1 MPERASEGSFFAQA
15 YAVWPPT
22 ANAGAATGSETLE
35 SPAMRIITS
44 KEAAAL
50 VQDGWTV
57 STSGFT
63 GSGHPEGIS
72 SAIEER
78 FLATGKPRDLTLLYA
93 AGQGDRATRGTG
105 HFGCEGL
112 VRRIIGGHWGAAPR
126 LGALAVAN
134 KVEAYNWPQGV
145 VAQMFRAIA
154 GKKPGV
160 ISQIGLHTFV
170 DPRYDGGKLNA
181 RTTEDLVELLTLRG
195 QECLFYPA
203 MPLHCA
209 ILRGTSS
216 DPDGNISMEHEVFH
230 NDVLALAQAAHN
242 SGGIVIVQVKRMVEK
257 HSIHPHLVRV
267 PGILVD
273 YVVVAERPEDH
284 WQTYGEEYNPAYTG
298 DRREQPHEAKVLPLD
313 LRKVVQRRAMFEL
326 MKWKRP
332 IVNLGTGM
340 PAGVGQVAREEGL
353 SDFVMT
359 VESGPIG
366 GTPAQPPSFGASAN
380 PDAIVA
386 HSEQFDFYDGGGLD
400 IAFLG
405 LAEMDLQGNVNVSR
419 FGDRVAGVGGFINI
433 TQTAREVVFM
443 GSLTARGIEVKAGNG
458 RLEIVTEGAVKK
470 VRERVEHLSFNG
482 PYTAGRGTRAL
493 YVTERAVFELREGRL
508 TLTEIAPGIDLQRDV
523 LAQLAAPVPVATDLK
538 LMDERIFHDAPML
551 QEP

>member
-1 MPERASEGSFFAQA
+1 MK
-15 YAVWPPT
+15 
-22 ANAGAATGSETLE
+22 
-35 SPAMRIITS
+35 IITS
-44 KEAAAL
+44 KQAAEL

-72 SAIEER
+72 SAIEAR
-78 FLATGKPRDLTLLYA
+78 FRAHGRPRDLTLLYA

-145 VAQMFRAIA
+145 VAQLFRAIA

-160 ISQIGLHTFV
+160 LSQIGLHTFV
-170 DPRYDGGKLNA
+170 DPRYEGGKLNA
-181 RTTEDLVELLTLRG
+181 RTTEDLVELLMLRG
-195 QECLFYPA
+195 RECLFYPA
-203 MPLHCA
+203 FPLHCA
-209 ILRGTSS
+209 ILRGTSA

-242 SGGIVIVQVKRMVEK
+242 SGGIVIVQVKRLVGK
-257 HSIHPHLVRV
+257 HAIHPHLVRV

-298 DRREQPHEAKVLPLD
+298 DRREAPHEVRVLPLD

-340 PAGVGQVAREEGL
+340 PSGVGQVAREEGL
-353 SDFVMT
+353 ADFVMT

-405 LAEMDLQGNVNVSR
+405 LAEMDLQGNVNVSK

-433 TQTAREVVFM
+433 TQTAKEVVFM
-443 GSLTARGIEVKAGNG
+443 GSLTARGLEVEVGGG
-458 RLEIVTEGAVKK
+458 RLKIRKEGTVKK
-470 VRERVEHLSFNG
+470 VVPRVEHLSFNG
-482 PYTAGRGTRAL
+482 PYTAGGGTRVL
-493 YVTERAVFELREGRL
+493 YVTERAVFELREARL
-508 TLTEIAPGIDLQRDV
+508 TLTEIAPGIDLERDV
-523 LAQLAAPVPVATDLK
+523 LDQLAAPVPVAADLK
-538 LMDERIFHDAPML
+538 TMDARIFRDTPML

>member
-1 MPERASEGSFFAQA
+1 MKLISHA
-15 YAVWPPT
+15 
-22 ANAGAATGSETLE
+22 
-35 SPAMRIITS
+35 
-44 KEAAAL
+44 EAAAL

-63 GSGHPEGIS
+63 GSGHPEGLS
-72 SAIEER
+72 TAIEQR
-78 FLATGKPRDLTLLYA
+78 FLQTGRPRALTLLYA
-93 AGQGDRATRGTG
+93 AGQGDSATRGTG
-105 HFGCEGL
+105 HFGHAGML
-112 VRRIIGGHWGAAPR
+112 RRIIGGHWGVAPR

-145 VAQMFRAIA
+145 VAQLFRAIA
-154 GKKPGV
+154 AGKPGV

-170 DPRYDGGKLNA
+170 DPRYDGGRLNA
-181 RTTEDLVELLTLRG
+181 RTTEELVELITLRG

-203 MPLHCA
+203 MPVHCA

-216 DPDGNISMEHEVFH
+216 DPEGNISMEHEAFH
-230 NDVLALAQAAHN
+230 SDVLALAQAAHN
-242 SGGIVIVQVKRMVEK
+242 SGGIVIVQVKRMVGK

-273 YVVVAERPEDH
+273 YVSVAEDPADH

-298 DRREQPHEAKVLPLD
+298 DRREQPHEVKVLPLD
-313 LRKVVQRRAMFEL
+313 LRKLVQRRAMFEL
-326 MKWKRP
+326 LKWTRP

-353 SDFVMT
+353 ADFVMT

-380 PDAIVA
+380 PDAILA
-386 HSEQFDFYDGGGLD
+386 HADQFDFYDGGGLD

-405 LAEMDLQGNVNVSR
+405 LAEMDLHGNVNVSK

-433 TQTAREVVFM
+433 TQTAKEVVFM
-443 GSLTARGIEVKAGNG
+443 GSLTAQGLQIETGGG
-458 RLEIVTEGAVKK
+458 RLRIVKEGAVKK
-470 VRERVEHLSFNG
+470 VVRKVEHLSFNG
-482 PYTAGRGTRAL
+482 PYTAGKGTKVL
-493 YVTERAVFELREGRL
+493 YVTERAVFELRGGWL

-523 LAQLAAPVPVATDLK
+523 LNQLAAPVPVAADLK
-538 LMDERIFHDAPML
+538 TMDERIFRDAPML
-551 QEP
+551 KEDLCRR

>member
-1 MPERASEGSFFAQA
+1 MK
-15 YAVWPPT
+15 
-22 ANAGAATGSETLE
+22 L
-35 SPAMRIITS
+35 ITS
-44 KEAAAL
+44 KHAAEL

-72 SAIEER
+72 SAIEAR
-78 FLATGKPRDLTLLYA
+78 FLAHGRPRDLTLLYA

-145 VAQMFRAIA
+145 VAQLFRAIA

-160 ISQIGLHTFV
+160 LSQIGLHTFV
-170 DPRYDGGKLNA
+170 DPRYEGGKLNA
-181 RTTEDLVELLTLRG
+181 RTTEDLVELLMLRG
-195 QECLFYPA
+195 RECLFYPA
-203 MPLHCA
+203 FPLHCA
-209 ILRGTSS
+209 ILRGTSA

-242 SGGIVIVQVKRMVEK
+242 SGGIVIVQVKRLVGK
-257 HSIHPHLVRV
+257 HAIHPHLVRV

-298 DRREQPHEAKVLPLD
+298 DRREAPHEVRVLPLD

-340 PAGVGQVAREEGL
+340 PSGVGQVAREEGL
-353 SDFVMT
+353 ADFVMT

-405 LAEMDLQGNVNVSR
+405 LAEMDLQGNVNVSK

-433 TQTAREVVFM
+433 TQTAKEVVFM
-443 GSLTARGIEVKAGNG
+443 GSLTARGLEVEVGGG
-458 RLEIVTEGAVKK
+458 RLKIRKEGTVKK
-470 VRERVEHLSFNG
+470 VVPRVEHLSFNG
-482 PYTAGRGTRAL
+482 PYTAGGGTRVL
-493 YVTERAVFELREGRL
+493 YVTERAVFELREARL
-508 TLTEIAPGIDLQRDV
+508 TLTEIAPGIDLERDV
-523 LAQLAAPVPVATDLK
+523 LDQLAAPVPVAADLK
-538 LMDERIFHDAPML
+538 TMDARIFRDTPML